1 MSVCGLECVECE
13 GSVTRSR
20 IASGGFAT
28 GLSRLSWLGDEVY
41 VLVCCVV
48 DVIVSA
54 TKSPNGL
61 DGRVGPETRDDV
73 SHFLC
78 PN

>member
-1 MSVCGLECVECE
+1 M
-13 GSVTRSR
+13 
-20 IASGGFAT
+20 
-28 GLSRLSWLGDEVY
+28 SRLSWLDDEVY
-41 VLVCCVV
+41 VLICCVV